1 MFLFLHFNSSEEE
14 LPSPGALEEK
24 VSALWPHI
32 WHSNT
37 LLHKQWTRCIKCNV
51 SPQRKQQEIERV
63 GKWLKMV
70 KNWEKYRS
78 SEKVCEAMQHA
89 NVLFRFPPL
98 RSFFSTQLRN
108 ELFPFF
114 VNIVFSIP
122 PFSLFPHLLPP
133 LQSRQLKQA
142 SDCMTVVVV
151 SQGLA
156 KLHPIKHFYPTL
168 CLLPLVEDCLI
179 IFRVSVHIWLCHMGF
194 SCRNVCTK
202 ASLCSWEARPG
213 PCFWT

>member
-1 MFLFLHFNSSEEE
+1 MFLFLHFDSSEEE
-14 LPSPGALEEK
+14 LPSPGTLEEK

-32 WHSNT
+32 WHSNA
-37 LLHKQWTRCIKCNV
+37 LLYKQWTRCIKCNV

-70 KNWEKYRS
+70 KNWEKYRN
-78 SEKVCEAMQHA
+78 SEKVCEACTQTC
-89 NVLFRFPPL
+89 
-98 RSFFSTQLRN
+98 SFDFYPCVPFFLLSYVMN
-108 ELFPFF
+108 YFPFLLILCF
-114 VNIVFSIP
+114 PLSQV
-122 PFSLFPHLLPP
+122 SLFPHLLPP

-156 KLHPIKHFYPTL
+156 KLHPVKHFYLTL

-179 IFRVSVHIWLCHMGF
+179 IFRVSVHICLCHMGF